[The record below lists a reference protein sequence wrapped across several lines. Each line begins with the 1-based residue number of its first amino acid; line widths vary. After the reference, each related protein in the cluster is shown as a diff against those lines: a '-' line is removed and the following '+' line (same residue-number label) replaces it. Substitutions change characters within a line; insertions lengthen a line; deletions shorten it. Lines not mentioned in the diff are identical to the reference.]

1 MKIFCI
7 GYNKTG
13 TTSLWSL
20 MKNNNISVAEC
31 SGFESNV
38 ESYFNGNYDVFMDLI
53 NKNTSDPIF
62 FQDVPFSFPFIYKT
76 LDKTYPGSKFI
87 LTVRDNENEW
97 YGSLRRFYA
106 HMFPHKEPDWI
117 FRMLTETYK
126 APKNDIYNEKNLKN
140 SYLNHI
146 KDVENYFKNSKNFIK
161 INLKDH
167 NVIEKI
173 ENLLGLNF
181 KQKVQM

>member
-53 NKNTSDPIF
+53 NKNTSDPI
-62 FQDVPFSFPFIYKT
+62 
-76 LDKTYPGSKFI
+76 
-87 LTVRDNENEW
+87 
-97 YGSLRRFYA
+97 
-106 HMFPHKEPDWI
+106 
-117 FRMLTETYK
+117 
-126 APKNDIYNEKNLKN
+126 
-140 SYLNHI
+140 
-146 KDVENYFKNSKNFIK
+146 
-161 INLKDH
+161 
-167 NVIEKI
+167 
-173 ENLLGLNF
+173 
-181 KQKVQM
+181 